1 MGSPGLRHPG
11 RPAREDRPG
20 HVSTGR
26 RSRSPGSAR
35 IRVARRVRDSPDQH
49 VDAPRRPLGGRW
61 ELLPFAGTTVAEKA
75 ARRPSDRG
83 AVPAGTVEPRRTLP
97 ARPRAAPAP
106 SKGRPPMTADSAP
119 TRRLVAELEERAREA
134 LPWFVADYYGAV
146 AGGRSERDADLAAW
160 DAIRFRPAAL
170 RGELD
175 GDTTTTVLGTEVRGP
190 VLIAPMAQ
198 QNAADPRGEIAM
210 AEAAARAGT
219 LLGVSTNTALPFE
232 RIAAAGAP
240 WWFQVYLLAD
250 RDVTHALIERAAE
263 HGARALMLTVEMPVL
278 RGERPGIE
286 PLTWPEI
293 PGKARLGNLTE
304 QERALVLG
312 RPVPNPGLDD
322 IGRLRSVS
330 GLPVLVKG
338 VLRGEDAR
346 RAVDAGAS
354 GVVVSTHGGR
364 RMDGSI
370 TAVGAL
376 AEVVDAVGA
385 DAEVY
390 IDSGVRTGR
399 HVLAALALGARAV
412 FVGRPL
418 MWALAVGG
426 ADEVAGL
433 LGLLDREFRVMLRQ
447 SGAASIRDLGG
458 LVARS

>member
-1 MGSPGLRHPG
+1 
-11 RPAREDRPG
+11 
-20 HVSTGR
+20 
-26 RSRSPGSAR
+26 
-35 IRVARRVRDSPDQH
+35 
-49 VDAPRRPLGGRW
+49 
-61 ELLPFAGTTVAEKA
+61 
-75 ARRPSDRG
+75 
-83 AVPAGTVEPRRTLP
+83 
-97 ARPRAAPAP
+97 
-106 SKGRPPMTADSAP
+106 MTADSAP
-119 TRRLVAELEERAREA
+119 TRRLVAELEERAREV

-146 AGGRSERDADLAAW
+146 AGGRAERDADLAAW
-160 DAIRFRPAAL
+160 DAVRFRPAAL
-170 RGELD
+170 RGEPD
-175 GDTTTTVLGTEVRGP
+175 GDTTTTVLGTRISGP
-190 VLIAPMAQ
+190 VMIAPMAQ

-250 RDVTHALIERAAE
+250 RDVTHALVERAAA

-322 IGRLRSVS
+322 IGRLREVS

-370 TAVGAL
+370 TAVEAL
-376 AEVVDAVGA
+376 AEVVAAIGG
-385 DAEVY
+385 DAEVFV
-390 IDSGVRTGR
+390 DSGVRTGR

-412 FVGRPL
+412 FIGRPL

-426 ADEVAGL
+426 SDEAAGL
-433 LGLLDREFRVMLRQ
+433 LALLDAEFRVMLRQ
-447 SGAASIRDLGG
+447 SGAASIRDLAG

>member
-1 MGSPGLRHPG
+1 
-11 RPAREDRPG
+11 
-20 HVSTGR
+20 
-26 RSRSPGSAR
+26 
-35 IRVARRVRDSPDQH
+35 
-49 VDAPRRPLGGRW
+49 
-61 ELLPFAGTTVAEKA
+61 
-75 ARRPSDRG
+75 
-83 AVPAGTVEPRRTLP
+83 
-97 ARPRAAPAP
+97 
-106 SKGRPPMTADSAP
+106 MTADSAP
-119 TRRLVAELEERAREA
+119 TRRFVAELEERARET

-250 RDVTHALIERAAE
+250 RDVTHALIERAASN
-263 HGARALMLTVEMPVL
+263 GARALMLTVEMPVL

-433 LGLLDREFRVMLRQ
+433 LGLLDREFRVMLQQ